1 MYDSAGVMYIMPR
14 YRIPLRASWVRLL
27 DTNKLE
33 RKQGKDESYW
43 PVGVTKDTFM
53 CLILKVT
60 KPRGR
65 TKEFVLIVIGK
76 GSPRTSWLPSASDT
90 RVAFAFAIPSQRSR
104 RRSS

>member
-14 YRIPLRASWVRLL
+14 YRIPLRATWVRLL

-53 CLILKVT
+53 CLILKVSVV
-60 KPRGR
+60 
-65 TKEFVLIVIGK
+65 VLY
-76 GSPRTSWLPSASDT
+76 SPLPDLSY
-90 RVAFAFAIPSQRSR
+90 I
-104 RRSS
+104 

>member
-14 YRIPLRASWVRLL
+14 YRIPLRATWVRLL

-53 CLILKVT
+53 CLILKVST
-60 KPRGR
+60 V
-65 TKEFVLIVIGK
+65 VLYSALGELTIYLSRDGK
-76 GSPRTSWLPSASDT
+76 SIQASLGH
-90 RVAFAFAIPSQRSR
+90 
-104 RRSS
+104 